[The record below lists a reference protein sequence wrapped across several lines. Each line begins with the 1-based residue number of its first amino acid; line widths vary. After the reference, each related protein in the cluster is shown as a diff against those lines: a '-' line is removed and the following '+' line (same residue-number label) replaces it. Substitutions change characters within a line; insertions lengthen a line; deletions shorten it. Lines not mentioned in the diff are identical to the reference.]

1 MPDNSPSHNESPKRI
16 ELTDADGTVVVEKHV
31 SKGERLAIIDGEN
44 VVKLDSMLL
53 EGLSWQRD
61 RAAIDELLDSA
72 TAITGDP
79 VAPAPAENVAT
90 DASDALTIS
99 NEYAHVQIRPVT
111 TEGGDG
117 IEITTPGRN
126 TSITLGPQS
135 LRGLAAVDDTYV
147 FSVWFKTPFGP
158 EDTPV
163 EGPL

>member
-1 MPDNSPSHNESPKRI
+1 MPDEPPSEQSGRI
-16 ELTDADGTVVVEKHV
+16 ELADADGTVVVEKIV
-31 SKGERLAIIDGEN
+31 SKGERLAIVDGERT
-44 VVKLDSMLL
+44 VKLDALLL

-72 TAITGDP
+72 TAVTGDP
-79 VAPAPAENVAT
+79 VGPAPPVSQPT
-90 DASDALTIS
+90 DESVGLAIS
-99 NEYAHVQIRPVT
+99 SEYAHVHVRRVVT
-111 TEGGDG
+111 EAGHG
-117 IEITTPGRN
+117 IEIATPGRN
-126 TSITLGPQS
+126 TAITLGPQS